1 MIAMALRSPMRKT
14 DAELVRNLPLF
25 ADIDPAH
32 FPELMAGA
40 FLQAFPPRL
49 ELIREGEQ
57 PDFLHIVVE
66 GSVEVF
72 GRCDERETALA
83 ILRAPSTFVL
93 AAVVRDELYLTSART
108 LEATKILM
116 IPASAIRQVFDKD
129 AAFARAVVRELAS
142 RYRELVRSLKDNK
155 LRTSLERLANYIL
168 ALAPKRGKGTFV
180 LPLEKRT
187 LASLLGM
194 TPEHL
199 SRALAQLAEHGV
211 AVSGQTVTITGRA
224 RLQRLANPHP
234 LIDQ

>member
-83 ILRAPSTFVL
+83 ILRAPSTFV
-93 AAVVRDELYLTSART
+93 LTSART